1 MSRSFRTAS
10 EKIFLKVSAPRLG
23 LRAGNIQASPSSA
36 APLKCIPLRPRRDLN
51 GLRALQSETHRC
63 GALQELRAAPGDG
76 PAEGAGV
83 GEGEQLQEVIR
94 GRALQQLVA
103 GEEDA

>member
-1 MSRSFRTAS
+1 M
-10 EKIFLKVSAPRLG
+10 
-23 LRAGNIQASPSSA
+23 
-36 APLKCIPLRPRRDLN
+36 N